1 MCSCDWLIIF
11 DQVMRGGMALVYQR
25 KCSKICSLSIL
36 HWPPNFS
43 IKDFCRISPKDFH
56 MISDGILHM
65 QGFLNASWTGC
76 LICLGFLHFTGFP
89 QCMLWYKYRIVVI
102 ICCGFYTVHMLC
114 KPWRIGVAK
123 GFLGE
128 MRFLYKY
135 FSNVLCD
142 KYILQLKQIYL
153 EIWANIMCTLNKY
166 ERVPWGYALLMQML
180 LCANG
185 LRDNIFLVCIK
196 FPLKWR
202 HQWSKKASSS

>member
-1 MCSCDWLIIF
+1 MCLVDNIWSADE
-11 DQVMRGGMALVYQR
+11 RGR
-25 KCSKICSLSIL
+25 W
-36 HWPPNFS
+36 HWF
-43 IKDFCRISPKDFH
+43 IKGNAAARFAAFPSYTGHLTFPSTISAGFPPKDFH

-65 QGFLNASWTGC
+65 QGFLNATIVSWSGC
-76 LICLGFLHFTGFP
+76 LICQGFLHFLGRVP
-89 QCMLWYKYRIVVI
+89 WGEALLIQMLL
-102 ICCGFYTVHMLC
+102 F
-114 KPWRIGVAK
+114 A
-123 GFLGE
+123 
-128 MRFLYKY
+128 
-135 FSNVLCD
+135 NVLCD

-180 LCANG
+180 VCANG